1 MFFKASLFLQ
11 ICKTESIT
19 STTMKLW
26 VLSNIMRCKNVRC
39 ETEVEWNGVCVI
51 SFFWVTDLF
60 CSTKS
65 NQSQERLC
73 CEWHDHQMSYMYTK
87 HFTASIRKGREREFG
102 RKTAREDEERKR
114 WSAFRASH
122 ARGRRNPLS
131 KLNTSHVGYL
141 AITTT
146 QGWVANQ
153 QWLLRHQETHWNN
166 PLVLSL
172 FSYWECHR

>member
-1 MFFKASLFLQ
+1 
-11 ICKTESIT
+11 
-19 STTMKLW
+19 MKLW

-51 SFFWVTDLF
+51 SFFWITDLF
-60 CSTKS
+60 CWTKS
-65 NQSQERLC
+65 SQSQERLC

-102 RKTAREDEERKR
+102 RKTAREDEGRKR